1 MQATHVSYCSLGTF
15 LCIGYLEVGKNPA
28 IPVTVTLELVRKTER
43 RKEMLQE
50 ELNIVNF
57 ILFKF
62 TNKAPIDSFVFKR
75 LPLTM
80 QELV

>member
-1 MQATHVSYCSLGTF
+1 
-15 LCIGYLEVGKNPA
+15 
-28 IPVTVTLELVRKTER
+28 
-43 RKEMLQE
+43 MLQE

-62 TNKAPIDSFVFKR
+62 TNKAPIDSFIFKR

-80 QELV
+80 QELVLVPMKKHTRTHTHNGCHL